1 MKVSFLILTG
11 KHQGKTLTLPADVV
25 IVGRD
30 PQAHIRVNSTEV
42 SRHHCEI
49 HVRGT
54 DVIVKD
60 LGSRNGTFIN
70 GEAIFGEVPI
80 HPGDTLHVGS
90 MVFEL
95 AGKKKPVPQNTPG
108 VRKPPGARAAAKAP
122 SEDELIDWLAEDEP
136 TLDADTTI
144 ISNADASKMGLG
156 EKPNGDDHTSLE
168 SPVLVPRSTSINVK
182 PIEENSPSGEAA
194 DIIKKYWANKS

>member
-11 KHQGKTLTLPADVV
+11 KHQGKTLTLPADFVV
-25 IVGRD
+25 VGRD
-30 PQAHIRVNSTEV
+30 PKAGIRVNSTEV

-54 DVIVKD
+54 EVIIKD

-80 HPGDTLHVGS
+80 KPGDTLHVGS

-95 AGKKKPVPQNTPG
+95 AGKKKSTPQNSPG
-108 VRKPPGARAAAKAP
+108 ARKPPGTRAATPAP
-122 SEDELIDWLAEDEP
+122 SESELVTWLSDDEIPTIDS
-136 TLDADTTI
+136 DTTI
-144 ISNADASKMGLG
+144 ISNKDASDMGIGLA
-156 EKPNGDDHTSLE
+156 TSTGQE
-168 SPVLVPRSTSINVK
+168 NAPLVPRSSTIEIK
-182 PIEENSPSGEAA
+182 PIEENSPAGEAA